1 VGLAGSGADR
11 LASAGERARSGGAP
25 DAGPVDAPRT
35 PQTPLAG
42 SGRGLAAPGS
52 GRRRD
57 EFDDDFDEDLDSRD
71 GWRDS
76 SRQAPGQPSA
86 TDRIRSA
93 FGVGSERRPSVGDTR
108 ARGAAEVPAGR
119 QPPRRNDAH
128 PTSRTRLGTPGVS
141 RLAVI
146 ALALVIAAIAL
157 YFLPALLMG
166 QDRDDNGGLGA
177 VPSASAPAGG
187 ASASVEPSV
196 SAAPTP
202 QVYVV
207 QEGDTLEKIREQFGL
222 TLAELRAA
230 NPQIT
235 NPDRIAIGDEI
246 NIPQGEPEA
255 SDGASPDVEASA
267 GASP

>member
-1 VGLAGSGADR
+1 VDLP
-11 LASAGERARSGGAP
+11 RA
-25 DAGPVDAPRT
+25 

-42 SGRGLAAPGS
+42 GQRGLAGQGS

-76 SRQAPGQPSA
+76 SRQGQAPPTA

-93 FGVGSERRPSVGDTR
+93 FGVGSDRRPSVGDTR
-108 ARGAAEVPAGR
+108 ARGAVDAPVGR

-128 PTSRTRLGTPGVS
+128 PTNRTRLGTPAVS

-157 YFLPALLMG
+157 YFLPELLMG
-166 QDRDDNGGLGA
+166 GDRDDNGGLGGA
-177 VPSASAPAGG
+177 PSASAPAAV

-196 SAAPTP
+196 SAAPTQ

-207 QEGDTLEKIREQFGL
+207 QEGDTLEKIRQQFGL

-246 NIPQGEPEA
+246 IIPQGDPAESE
-255 SDGASPDVEASA
+255 GASPDTEASA